1 MIAAEVVTSRTT
13 DLGEALVSRSWQC
26 QIRVVFF
33 PAKLDV
39 RGSPRA
45 LAPQERKPIP
55 IYLPIHANN
64 GGRAQ
69 HFQTEITPVA
79 IQQAERIIRQV
90 DLHWRNNTMPGN
102 SPLSTGM
109 KVACEADTLCGIL
122 LIFSCLYFSF
132 PPS

>member
-13 DLGEALVSRSWQC
+13 DLSQELVISSWQF

-33 PAKLDV
+33 TAKLDV

-69 HFQTEITPVA
+69 HFQTEIRSEEHTSEL
-79 IQQAERIIRQV
+79 QSHS
-90 DLHWRNNTMPGN
+90 DLVCRLLLEKKKQPTSKLPNPEQH
-102 SPLSTGM
+102 SP
-109 KVACEADTLCGIL
+109 
-122 LIFSCLYFSF
+122 
-132 PPS
+132 P